1 MAHITQKNSRRYRVQ
16 FTMRRELHEKYE
28 AHLARAEKLQLVI
41 DFGHDFEG
49 WFANQL
55 NQIGQELERLEAK
68 EAALNSAPAIDQTPG
83 RSFESGNDQVEHFP
97 SKMTWST

>member
-1 MAHITQKNSRRYRVQ
+1 MAHITQKSSRRYRVQ
-16 FTMRRELHEKYE
+16 FTMRRELHEMYE

-41 DFGHDFEG
+41 DFSHDFEE

-68 EAALNSAPAIDQTPG
+68 EAALNSAPAINQTPG
-83 RSFESGNDQVEHFP
+83 RSFEPGKDQVNISP
-97 SKMTWST
+97 LQ

>member
-16 FTMRRELHEKYE
+16 FTMRRELHEMYE

-41 DFGHDFEG
+41 DFGLDFED

-55 NQIGQELERLEAK
+55 DQIGQELERLEAK
-68 EAALNSAPAIDQTPG
+68 EAALNPAPVIDQPPE
-83 RSFESGNDQVEHFP
+83 RSFESGNDQANISP
-97 SKMTWST
+97 LQ